1 MQMAGLSGASVL
13 PNQCSLDSPFVHL
26 VNKDFRSRL
35 GLDPFVRALEDSLEP
50 QRFRVEIA
58 RDRCLGDMNLINYDL
73 LRAMRPSRLD
83 QFSVLLH
90 RNLTNNWRH
99 PGVFWLRVLMYMLLS
114 FMVGTMYL
122 SSNREI
128 TSSAMVPLLF
138 YVQAFL
144 VFMSVAALPAL
155 LEQRAV
161 LEREVRS
168 HALHLASYTTANL
181 LGALPGITF
190 ISLLASIIVVY
201 FARIHSFWSFLLNL
215 TLSLV

>member
-155 LEQRAV
+155 LEQQ
-161 LEREVRS
+161 
-168 HALHLASYTTANL
+168 ALHD
-181 LGALPGITF
+181 
-190 ISLLASIIVVY
+190 
-201 FARIHSFWSFLLNL
+201 R
-215 TLSLV
+215 